1 MKRQSSN
8 HHFQANSITF
18 ICPGRRI
25 RRAGS
30 VSNRSWWDKLESNCL
45 PDTRIRQLYD
55 GLPTDPSS
63 LRHYY
68 YAAATFIGCS
78 NIHDCISTIV
88 SLSPFSWRGITE
100 QGNISKGKMIDV
112 YSKTQKFENDCY
124 FMREV
129 RVL

>member
-1 MKRQSSN
+1 M
-8 HHFQANSITF
+8 
-18 ICPGRRI
+18 
-25 RRAGS
+25 
-30 VSNRSWWDKLESNCL
+30 ESNCL

-78 NIHDCISTIV
+78 NIHDWISTIV
-88 SLSPFSWRGITE
+88 SLSSFSWRGFTE

-124 FMREV
+124 FRRESKGAL
-129 RVL
+129 RMQR